1 MNPTALLAT
10 LLLGAASALSAQD
23 SSLTILAGRVLNVE
37 TGAYDSNVVLTVRGG
52 VITDVRK
59 ATGRASRANTID
71 LSAYTV
77 LPGLVDA
84 HVHLCDNSYMED
96 GFDHLAYPGATFGIV
111 GTVNARTTLR
121 AGFTT
126 VRNPSDAFYCDVAL
140 RDAIA
145 RGWIEGPRVFASGPI
160 LTITG
165 GHGAWGNWLAPEHRL
180 TTHASAVVDGV
191 DEARKA
197 VRTHIQYGVD
207 LIKVA
212 ATGGFGTPGS
222 IPGAA
227 SFTVEEMAA
236 MVDEAGKRGLAV
248 TAHAHGPEGIA
259 NAIRA
264 GVRSIEHGT
273 FLDEAAIQLMKERD
287 VFLVMDLLAARY
299 DLIEV
304 NKDFSDKALADG
316 NAEEYAKM
324 VARLRQAYEAG
335 VRIAFGT
342 DASVFPHGRNAEQ
355 FRLMVDAGM
364 SPADAI
370 RSATSWAAELL
381 GIGDEA
387 GSLTAGRRAD
397 IIAVSGD
404 PLRDVRV
411 LERVEFVMKAGT
423 VHLLP
428 GRSGTEQPTR

>member
-1 MNPTALLAT
+1 MTFSRTALLAAA
-10 LLLGAASALSAQD
+10 LLLGSGHALAQD

-37 TGAYDSNVVLTVRGG
+37 TGAYDSNVVLTIRGG
-52 VITDVRK
+52 VIADMRK
-59 ATGRASRANTID
+59 TTGRASGANTID

-77 LPGLVDA
+77 LPGLIDA
-84 HVHLCDNSYMED
+84 HTHLCDNSYMED

-126 VRNPSDAFYCDVAL
+126 VRNVSDAFYCDVAL

-165 GHGAWGNWLAPEHRL
+165 GHGSWGNWLAPEHRL
-180 TTHASAVVDGV
+180 TTHASSVVDGA

-227 SFTVEEMAA
+227 SFTVEELSA
-236 MVDEAGKRGLAV
+236 MVEEAGKRGLAV
-248 TAHAHGPEGIA
+248 TAHAHGAAGIA

-264 GVRSIEHGT
+264 GVRSIDHGT
-273 FLDEAAIQLMKERD
+273 FLDEATIDLMRERD
-287 VFLVMDLLAARY
+287 VFLVMDLLAAHY

-304 NKDFSDKALADG
+304 NKDFSDKALASG

-324 VARLRQAYEAG
+324 VARFRQAYEAG

-355 FRLMVDAGM
+355 FHLMVEAGM

-381 GIGDEA
+381 GIGSEA
-387 GSLTAGRRAD
+387 GDLTVGRRAD

-404 PLRDVRV
+404 PLRDVRT
-411 LERVEFVMKAGT
+411 LERVEFVMKAGR
-423 VHLLP
+423 VYLSP
-428 GRSGTEQPTR
+428 ER